1 MHESILKF
9 LNYTVDVLRYEH
21 HDCNVP
27 EGKIEIKQSI
37 TKCIQM
43 HEDGFFDAMLSFK
56 TIQQEGISYPFD
68 IEVQVTGHFQI
79 QSDNTCDS
87 SDAIINQNSY
97 AILFPYLRAIIT
109 NLTGTANIPPIILP
123 IMNLTSQ

>member
-37 TKCIQM
+37 TKNIQVR
-43 HEDGFFDAMLSFK
+43 ENGFFDATLSFK

-68 IEVQVTGHFQI
+68 IEVQITGHFQI
-79 QSDNTCDS
+79 QHDGTSDSHN
-87 SDAIINQNSY
+87 AIINQNSY

-123 IMNLTSQ
+123 IVNLTHH